1 MITLVTSVILLL
13 FLGSYLRFLWNV
25 REGLKST
32 AMPSSAITPIVSVIV
47 AARDEAD
54 NIHECVQ
61 ALTQQSYEPTRY
73 EIVIVDDHSQDR
85 TRELANELAARDIPP
100 KILVLSLTGHEGLH
114 GKPAAIALG
123 IENCSGEIILC
134 TDADCIV
141 PSGWIASMTGCFE
154 PSVAFVAGPVL
165 ERPSGSFLSH
175 LESLEF
181 LGLIT
186 TGAGLI
192 GSGTPVICNGANIAY
207 RRTAF
212 QQVNGFG
219 NGPASCDDETLMQRM
234 VTRRAGRVVF
244 NSDPK
249 AIVTPLTPPTVR
261 AFWRQRTR
269 WASKRGH
276 YEDGSILRRLLVLY
290 GFFLVLFLATFLAL
304 LEPALSFS
312 LFTVVLLKMLG
323 EWSVL
328 TKGSQ
333 LFQQR
338 VRPGQFLIAELFHV
352 PYIVFAAL
360 IAQFSPMRW
369 KKRTLEQ

>member
-1 MITLVTSVILLL
+1 MITLATTVILLL

-25 REGLKST
+25 REGLKLT
-32 AMPSSAITPIVSVIV
+32 AMPSSTITPFVSVIV

-54 NIHECVQ
+54 NIHKCVQ
-61 ALTQQSYEPTRY
+61 ALTQQSYDPTRY

-85 TRELANELAARDIPP
+85 TRELANELAARNIPP
-100 KILVLSLTGHEGLH
+100 KMLVLSLTGQEGLY
-114 GKPAAIALG
+114 GKPAAIAVG
-123 IENCSGEIILC
+123 IRNCRGEIILC
-134 TDADCIV
+134 TDADCVV

-165 ERPSGSFLSH
+165 ELPSGSFLSH

-192 GSGTPVICNGANIAY
+192 GSGTPIICNGANIAY

-212 QQVNGFG
+212 QQANGYG
-219 NGPASCDDETLMQRM
+219 NGPGSCDDETLMQRM
-234 VTRRAGRVVF
+234 VTRRTGRVVF
-244 NSDPK
+244 NSDQK
-249 AIVTPLTPPTVR
+249 AVVTTLTPPTLR

-276 YEDGSILRRLLVLY
+276 YEDGSLLRRLLVLY
-290 GFFLVLFLATFLAL
+290 GFFLVLFLSTFIAL
-304 LEPALSFS
+304 LEPAVSFP
-312 LFTVVLLKMLG
+312 LFTVVLLKILG
-323 EWSVL
+323 EWNVL
-328 TKGSQ
+328 ATGSQ

-338 VRPGQFLIAELFHV
+338 VRLGQFLIAELFHV
-352 PYIVFAAL
+352 PYIVFAAA